1 MQTEV
6 IIWVIAEPN
15 RIRIGASIASIAP
28 IPFGADIITRVKK
41 EDANI
46 TKAEVKR
53 YAKKGLSIEKIK
65 ALYE

>member
-1 MQTEV
+1 MQGEV
-6 IIWVIAEPN
+6 IIWAIPESN
-15 RIRIGASIASIAP
+15 RIRIGASIASLAP
-28 IPFGADIITRVKK
+28 IPFSAEIIVRVTK

-53 YAKKGLSIEKIK
+53 YAKNGLSIEKIK